1 MFKELKPNE
10 LIEPGDQVWIP
21 GYLKRG
27 GWVEAI
33 PMIIGTEVGGRTVR
47 RRVQPE
53 EVNGTL

>member
-1 MFKELKPNE
+1 MFRELKSDE
-10 LIEPGDQVWIP
+10 LIKTGDQVWIP